1 MMSDTRRQQELA
13 AKRSSSLKLSKP
25 LIIESPHINLKDKVS
40 QMNKTL
46 YKTKVNV
53 DKIEKL
59 EKDAL
64 RGEGAEIPEAKIAAK
79 VKIPVDYMTLVL
91 KSEHKATL
99 EGTQI
104 LKLPKLPF
112 GKHKSYNDDPM
123 FKDKHF
129 LEDRSTVSQP
139 EKMKELEEITR
150 KYRLYEKK
158 FKAHKKSRLQ
168 SAENMFSDM
177 AFFDVYEMGPGR
189 LICSKD
195 QQVIQSYD
203 KDKEKYKDLS
213 LDAIF
218 AGDDQSRNESL
229 DNKYFGRKPLRY
241 SEQKELI
248 SRLLPT
254 KEAKDTNLSQFY
266 STKYSSLFENE
277 EPRNKKT
284 DVRRSSV
291 S

>member
-1 MMSDTRRQQELA
+1 MSVSKRQHELE
-13 AKRSSSLKLSKP
+13 AKNRSSQKLEKSVS
-25 LIIESPHINLKDKVS
+25 IESPRINLKVKVS

-46 YKTKVNV
+46 YRTKVNA

-64 RGEGAEIPEAKIAAK
+64 RGEGAEIPEAKIVAK
-79 VKIPVDYMTLVL
+79 PRIPVDYLTLIL
-91 KSEHKATL
+91 KSEHKSTL

-112 GKHKSYNDDPM
+112 GKHTSYNDDPM

-129 LEDRSTVSQP
+129 LEDGKVKAQP
-139 EKMKELEEITR
+139 EKVKELEEITR
-150 KYRLYEKK
+150 KFRLYEKK
-158 FKAHKKSRLQ
+158 YKAHKKSRLDT
-168 SAENMFSDM
+168 ARNMFSDL

-213 LDAIF
+213 LDKIF
-218 AGDDQSRNESL
+218 PIDDELKNESL
-229 DNKYFGRKPLRY
+229 DNKYFGRKTLKYR
-241 SEQKELI
+241 EQKELI
-248 SRLLPT
+248 SRLLPN
-254 KEAKDTNLSQFY
+254 KETKDTNLSQFY
-266 STKYSSLFENE
+266 STKYSTLFDNE
-277 EPRNKKT
+277 APRSKRIEF
-284 DVRRSSV
+284 RRTSMN
-291 S
+291 